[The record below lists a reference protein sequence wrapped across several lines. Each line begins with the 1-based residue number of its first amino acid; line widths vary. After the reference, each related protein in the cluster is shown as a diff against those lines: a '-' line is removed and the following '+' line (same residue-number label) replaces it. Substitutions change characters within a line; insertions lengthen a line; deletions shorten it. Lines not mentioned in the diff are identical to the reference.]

1 MDIMFTVGV
10 GWLIIAVIVLIFAIS
25 WTINA
30 KTYYKAEVEYVE
42 NRKSL
47 LNQKVDF
54 LDKRIDDI
62 IEEAAGYDFAEM
74 FMNEF
79 ESWYYFHIEEPA
91 DDLQNTIYELE
102 SIHGN
107 LHDLVEELK
116 DTLTDEQYEI
126 LKGNVDGLEEQIDMI
141 QSDIDDGFLGKS

>member
-1 MDIMFTVGV
+1 MR
-10 GWLIIAVIVLIFAIS
+10 IIKSARQFQYDA
-25 WTINA
+25 TDG
-30 KTYYKAEVEYVE
+30 
-42 NRKSL
+42 NRRS
-47 LNQKVDF
+47 VF
-54 LDKRIDDI
+54 LDFNNQDRLRDI

-116 DTLTDEQYEI
+116 DTLTDGQHEI

>member
-1 MDIMFTVGV
+1 MR
-10 GWLIIAVIVLIFAIS
+10 IIKSARQFQYDA
-25 WTINA
+25 TDG
-30 KTYYKAEVEYVE
+30 
-42 NRKSL
+42 NRRSA
-47 LNQKVDF
+47 F
-54 LDKRIDDI
+54 LDFNNHDRLRDI

-91 DDLQNTIYELE
+91 DALQDTIYDLE
-102 SIHGN
+102 GIHGN

-116 DTLTDEQYEI
+116 DVITDEQHEI
-126 LKGNVDGLEEQIDMI
+126 LKGNVDGLEEQIDLI

>member
-1 MDIMFTVGV
+1 MR
-10 GWLIIAVIVLIFAIS
+10 IIKSARQFQYDA
-25 WTINA
+25 TDG
-30 KTYYKAEVEYVE
+30 
-42 NRKSL
+42 NRRS
-47 LNQKVDF
+47 VF
-54 LDKRIDDI
+54 LDFNNQDRLRDI

-116 DTLTDEQYEI
+116 DTLTDEQHEI

>member
-1 MDIMFTVGV
+1 MR
-10 GWLIIAVIVLIFAIS
+10 IIKSARQFQYDA
-25 WTINA
+25 TDG
-30 KTYYKAEVEYVE
+30 
-42 NRKSL
+42 NRRS
-47 LNQKVDF
+47 VF
-54 LDKRIDDI
+54 LDFNNHDRLRDI

-126 LKGNVDGLEEQIDMI
+126 LKGNVDGLEERIDMI